1 MSTATSTAT
10 INASLDAASEAVS
23 NVGRVEG
30 WHPQV
35 KRSPVLSPEPTGMG
49 AQRRCDFYDGT
60 SVVETVTALKDRE
73 MVQVELSEFDMP
85 FRQASIVIRLQELAP
100 KPVHAR
106 LEFDFDVMD
115 GIDVESL
122 KPTMDQTF
130 AHILAG
136 WTVTWSRGSGST
148 TPASRV
154 PQADTRRGPR
164 DPRCPTLASRGA
176 EAVKG
181 RVAEGTRPSAQPTRS
196 SSDAHLRSRAAA
208 FSPIIIAGALVFP
221 PLMVGMMDTSAT
233 YRLSNPRTL
242 SESGS
247 TTVPREQVPTGW

>member
-1 MSTATSTAT
+1 MSTVTSTAT
-10 INASLDAASEAVS
+10 INASLDAAWEAVS

-49 AQRRCDFYDGT
+49 AQRRCHFYDGT

-73 MVQVELSEFDMP
+73 MVQVELSELDMP

-100 KPVHAR
+100 KQVEVG

-136 WTVTWSRGSGST
+136 LDRHLVTGERVDDPGVT
-148 TPASRV
+148 QAAS
-154 PQADTRRGPR
+154 
-164 DPRCPTLASRGA
+164 
-176 EAVKG
+176 
-181 RVAEGTRPSAQPTRS
+181 
-196 SSDAHLRSRAAA
+196 
-208 FSPIIIAGALVFP
+208 
-221 PLMVGMMDTSAT
+221 
-233 YRLSNPRTL
+233 
-242 SESGS
+242 
-247 TTVPREQVPTGW
+247 